1 MYDGYVDP
9 SDPAVPASQEDAL
22 LRDRI
27 LRVRAMRR
35 NGGVESLHRL
45 QGVPLVPKCQR
56 DPAAFF
62 SGDDALQ
69 AAVAALAC
77 SVGILTIGALVMLM
91 LPVGVG

>member
-1 MYDGYVDP
+1 V
-9 SDPAVPASQEDAL
+9 E
-22 LRDRI
+22 
-27 LRVRAMRR
+27 LRVFT
-35 NGGVESLHRL
+35 GSKECH
-45 QGVPLVPKCQR
+45 KCQR